1 MADATTARGGL
12 GTLVRVTVAGS
23 GRSVDLG
30 APGGVPVAELVPG
43 LARTLGLLDP
53 GTVHG
58 GFRLVRSD
66 GVVLDSDRSLQA
78 QSVAD
83 GAVLSLESGAAAEDV
98 RVYDDVV
105 EAVADAVE
113 GEYAPWTA
121 RDSALTAVFAAASF
135 LVAAAILLLGAP
147 ASSAFP
153 PVVAGLG
160 ALLVVGAAAV
170 VARVGKHDVG
180 ARTLVLTASALGL
193 VAGLTAGSSSPGWG
207 WPAAAGGAGML
218 LVAVLGVP
226 ALTSG
231 REVCMGP
238 AVLGLALAAA
248 GCTIELGEQAPGSVL
263 AVVVALVLT
272 AGNGIPWLALA
283 STPLRVVSPRTDAE
297 ILADPPAVD
306 GARVREQYA
315 RGLRVQVALRVA
327 VALLVLGALPVV
339 VGTGV
344 PGALLAAA
352 GFSGM
357 MLGVRQTYSR
367 GDVLVVMGSGIVGLT
382 ATGVLAAAAHP
393 DWRPALAVVAGGVA
407 AVVIAVSL
415 VAPRQR
421 VVLGRLAD
429 SLELICLALLLPLGV
444 AAAGIV

>member
-1 MADATTARGGL
+1 M
-12 GTLVRVTVAGS
+12 
-23 GRSVDLG
+23 
-30 APGGVPVAELVPG
+30 
-43 LARTLGLLDP
+43 
-53 GTVHG
+53 
-58 GFRLVRSD
+58 
-66 GVVLDSDRSLQA
+66 
-78 QSVAD
+78 AD
-83 GAVLSLESGAAAEDV
+83 GAVLTLESGVAAEDV

-113 GEYAPWTA
+113 GEYAPWTP
-121 RDSALTAVFAAASF
+121 RDSALTAVFAATAF
-135 LVAAAILLLGAP
+135 LLAAAVLLLGAEP
-147 ASSAFP
+147 ESAFP
-153 PVVAGLG
+153 PVVAGVG

-180 ARTLVLTASALGL
+180 ARTLVLAASVLGL
-193 VAGLTAGSSSPGWG
+193 VAGLTAGSTAPAWG
-207 WPAAAGGAGML
+207 WPAALAGGGML
-218 LVAVLGVP
+218 LIAVLGVP

-238 AVLGLALAAA
+238 AVLGLALVAA
-248 GCTIELGEQAPGSVL
+248 GATIELGEVAPGSVL

-283 STPLRVVSPRTDAE
+283 STPLRVVSPRSDAE
-297 ILADPPAVD
+297 ILSDPPLVD
-306 GARVREQYA
+306 GTRVREQYA

-327 VALLVLGALPVV
+327 VALLVLGALPTVID
-339 VGTGV
+339 TGV

-393 DWRPALAVVAGGVA
+393 DWRPALAVVAGSAA
-407 AVVIAVSL
+407 AVVIALSL

-421 VVLGRLAD
+421 VALGRLAD
-429 SLELICLALLLPLGV
+429 TLELTCLALLLPLGV

>member
-1 MADATTARGGL
+1 MADVTTARGGL
-12 GTLVRVTVAGS
+12 GTLVRVTVGAS

-43 LARTLGLLDP
+43 LARTLGLLDA

-83 GAVLSLESGAAAEDV
+83 GAVLTLESGAAADDM
-98 RVYDDVV
+98 RVYDNVV

-121 RDSALTAVFAAASF
+121 QDSALTAVFAAAAF
-135 LVAAAILLLGAP
+135 LLAAAVLLLGASP
-147 ASSAFP
+147 ASTFP
-153 PVVAGLG
+153 PVVAGVG
-160 ALLVVGAAAV
+160 ALLVVGAGAV
-170 VARVGKHDVG
+170 VARVGKHAVG
-180 ARTLVLTASALGL
+180 ARTLVLTASVLGL
-193 VAGLTAGSSSPGWG
+193 VAGLTAGSTAPGWG
-207 WPAAAGGAGML
+207 WPAAAGGGGML
-218 LVAVLGVP
+218 LIAVLGVP

-238 AVLGLALAAA
+238 AVLGLALVAA
-248 GCTIELGEQAPGSVL
+248 GATIELGGVAPGSVL

-283 STPLRVVSPRTDAE
+283 STPLRVVSPRSDTE

-327 VALLVLGALPVV
+327 VALLVLGALPAVV
-339 VGTGV
+339 DTGV

-352 GFSGM
+352 GFAGM

-393 DWRPALAVVAGGVA
+393 DWRPALAVVAGSVA
-407 AVVIAVSL
+407 AVVIALSL

-421 VVLGRLAD
+421 VALGRLAD
-429 SLELICLALLLPLGV
+429 SLELISLALLLPLGV
-444 AAAGIV
+444 AAAGMV